1 MKRNHKASVILSLLI
16 GGVFVLLL
24 LAISC
29 ILPPLVRSLLS
40 APDLIGDRQNLP
52 PAIPLLILVLSY
64 GAIAV
69 ALAAVGLLFALLR
82 LVDRGEVFSTRA
94 VRLLSFISLCCFAEG
109 VIFLAIGVWFQ
120 LALILCAAAVF
131 LGLCL
136 RIVSSVIAE
145 ATHYKAENDLTV

>member
-1 MKRNHKASVILSLLI
+1 MKRNNKAPVILSLII

-24 LAISC
+24 LAISL

-52 PAIPLLILVLSY
+52 PAIPILILVLSY
-64 GAIAV
+64 AAIAV
-69 ALAAVGLLFALLR
+69 ALCAVGLLFGLLS
-82 LVDRGEVFSTRA
+82 LVNRGRVFSVSAT
-94 VRLLSFISLCCFAEG
+94 RLLSFISLCCFAEG
-109 VIFLAIGVWFQ
+109 VIFLAIGIWFQ

-136 RIVSSVIAE
+136 HIVSNVIAE
-145 ATHYKAENDLTV
+145 ATRYKTENDLTV